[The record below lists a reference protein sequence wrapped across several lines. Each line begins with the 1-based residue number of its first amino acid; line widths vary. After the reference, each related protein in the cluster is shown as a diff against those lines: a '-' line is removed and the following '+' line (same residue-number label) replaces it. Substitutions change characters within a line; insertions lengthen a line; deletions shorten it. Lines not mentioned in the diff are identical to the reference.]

1 MSRFT
6 AARPILVGM
15 LAAAVLVTGCSSKKA
30 SSSQT
35 PNASTPPASAPG
47 ASAGGDTGDAS
58 PAPVAS
64 MSGDPAAV
72 KLYTQ
77 AMAAL
82 TSAKSVHI
90 KGSSTQDGDTFGIDL
105 TFANGKGVTGS
116 IGLGGGTMQIVAVGG
131 TVYVQSDAKAFA
143 AFAGTD
149 LPATALSAVAGKWLS
164 FSSTD
169 EDSANNPFS
178 GFGELTDLQSFAQ
191 DFAPSG
197 SVTIGS
203 EQKTINGEAATALLD
218 DGGDDPLNDGIFYV
232 QAGGDHLP
240 LEVVPGPKASAGDAS
255 TGPATGKIDF
265 LDYNK
270 DVTLTAPSGAIDV
283 SQLAALMGL
292 PSAAAS

>member
-1 MSRFT
+1 M
-6 AARPILVGM
+6 VGL
-15 LAAAVLVTGCSSKKA
+15 LAAAVLVTGCTSKK
-30 SSSQT
+30 SSSSDT
-35 PNASTPPASAPG
+35 PNTSTPPASAPG
-47 ASAGGDTGDAS
+47 ASVSGTGGDAS
-58 PAPVAS
+58 PAPAAS

-72 KLYTQ
+72 ALYTQ
-77 AMAAL
+77 ATAAL

-105 TFANGKGVTGS
+105 TFVNGKGVTGS
-116 IGLGGGTMQIVAVGG
+116 LGLGGGTMQIVAVGG

-143 AFAGTD
+143 AFAGAD
-149 LPATALSAVAGKWLS
+149 LPATALDAVAGKWLS
-164 FSSTD
+164 FSSAED
-169 EDSANNPFS
+169 DSADNPFS
-178 GFGELTDLQSFAQ
+178 GFGELTDLTSFAQ

-197 SVTIGS
+197 SVTIG
-203 EQKTINGEAATALLD
+203 QGQTINGQAATALLD

-283 SQLAALMGL
+283 SQLAQLMGL